1 MKILVSTLM
10 KDVQLNESLRFYH
23 DLFNLND
30 RLSEVLLESIDDDGK
45 VYPYTFKDF
54 LFRFGHQGGILTHVG
69 LSLDADILLKFYD
82 EVMYPLIKKMY
93 QVINELKQ
101 LESFVSSFERNG
113 IKVPKTVGDVSNDL
127 SKDIE
132 KVLKIIEEC
141 TNNKSLWIS
150 AKLLYNFYSIF
161 KQYFCEDIKQ
171 EWAKNMYTFLVQI
184 QKLIVL
190 CMDTLE
196 VDIEE
201 ENKDE

>member
-10 KDVQLNESLRFYH
+10 KDVQLNESLRFYC
-23 DLFNLND
+23 DLANLNY
-30 RLSEVLLESIDDDGK
+30 RLSDVLLESIDDDGK
-45 VYPYTFKDF
+45 VYPYYFRDI
-54 LFRFGHQGGILTHVG
+54 LFRLGHQGGILTNVG

-82 EVMYPLIKKMY
+82 EVMDPLIEKMY
-93 QVINELKQ
+93 QVINELKR
-101 LESFVSSFERNG
+101 LESFASSFERNG
-113 IKVPKTVGDVSNDL
+113 IKVPKAIGDTSNGL

-150 AKLLYNFYSIF
+150 AKLSYNFYSIF

-171 EWAKNMYTFLVQI
+171 EWAKNLYTFLVQI

-201 ENKDE
+201 KR

>member
-23 DLFNLND
+23 YLFDLND
-30 RLSEVLLESIDDDGK
+30 RLSDALLESIDDDGK
-45 VYPYTFKDF
+45 VYPYYFRDL
-54 LFRFGHQGGILTHVG
+54 LFRLGHQGGILSHVG
-69 LSLDADILLKFYD
+69 LNLDTDILLKFYD
-82 EVMYPLIKKMY
+82 EVMDPLIEEMY
-93 QVINELKQ
+93 QVINRLKQ
-101 LESFVSSFERNG
+101 FESFTSSFERNG
-113 IKVPKTVGDVSNDL
+113 IKIPKTVGDVSNDL

-132 KVLKIIEEC
+132 KVLKIIKEY
-141 TNNKSLWIS
+141 TNNKSPWIS
-150 AKLLYNFYSIF
+150 AKLLYNFYNVF

-171 EWAKNMYTFLVQI
+171 EWAKNLYTFLVQI